1 MFEPNQGS
9 KQNSSCFVPPPA
21 KSRPKSFPKPSKPL
35 AVPLD
40 LERNA
45 LLSACMRPSRV
56 AVLVVLAR
64 WRTALPCSRS
74 CLYAFCCQVLGCGMW
89 PFWHRMHGIS
99 QQGCKGE
106 LVLAGAATEGREH
119 ACVFCSGQTRM
130 DLPEDSVPLPSG
142 AGISHERARGQASLV
157 GCGVAHILCSV
168 QSSSRRRALVG
179 VSGQHSRVKICHLTD
194 RKLQTLACADKSGLA
209 TRSEMWSLRQPRGC
223 RSLVTGRVVLREL

>member
-1 MFEPNQGS
+1 MLFSQLV
-9 KQNSSCFVPPPA
+9 CARPA
-21 KSRPKSFPKPSKPL
+21 WRCWWCWRVGAQPSPAHAL
-35 AVPLD
+35 ACMH
-40 LERNA
+40 A
-45 LLSACMRPSRV
+45 LLPSSRVRHVAILAPNAWDLPAGLQGGTGASRCCHRRPGTCMRILQWPNTHGSAC
-56 AVLVVLAR
+56 
-64 WRTALPCSRS
+64 
-74 CLYAFCCQVLGCGMW
+74 
-89 PFWHRMHGIS
+89 
-99 QQGCKGE
+99 
-106 LVLAGAATEGREH
+106 
-119 ACVFCSGQTRM
+119 
-130 DLPEDSVPLPSG
+130 VPLPSG

>member
-1 MFEPNQGS
+1 VFCTATREEPSQ
-9 KQNSSCFVPPPA
+9 V
-21 KSRPKSFPKPSKPL
+21 FPKAKQ
-35 AVPLD
+35 
-40 LERNA
+40 A
-45 LLSACMRPSRV
+45 LGRTLRLGTQCSSLS
-56 AVLVVLAR
+56 
-64 WRTALPCSRS
+64 
-74 CLYAFCCQVLGCGMW
+74 LYAPVPRGGAGGAGALAHSPPLLTLLLVCMLCCQVLGCGMW
-89 PFWHRMHGIS
+89 PFWHRMHGIC